1 MSRLILASASP
12 RRAGLLR
19 MLGLPFEIVPSHI
32 SEDLGERLTPDQHVL
47 EISRRKARAVA
58 ARFRHGLVLGADTV
72 VALDDDMDSIIDSI
86 MEKPVDRDDAIG
98 MLTRLSGRTHRVFT
112 GLTLVDAASNRSL
125 SDVVVTH
132 VAIRDLSQDEIRCYV
147 QTGEPMDKA
156 GAYAAQGMAAV
167 FIESVSGCFLNVVGL
182 PMALL
187 WSMLEEVLGHTPW
200 ALVCEP
206 PTSSG
211 LFTRPERPASAGQA
225 P

>member
-72 VALDDDMDSIIDSI
+72 VALGENTDSIDSI
-86 MEKPVDRDDAIG
+86 DSILEKPVDRDDAIG

-112 GLTLVDAASNRSL
+112 GLTLVDAAENRSL

-132 VAIRDLSQDEIRCYV
+132 VAIRDLSPDEIRCYV
-147 QTGEPMDKA
+147 QTGEPMGKA
-156 GAYAAQGMAAV
+156 GAYAAQGRAAV
-167 FIESVSGCFLNVVGL
+167 FIESISGCFYNVVGL
-182 PMALL
+182 PVACL
-187 WSMLEEVLGHTPW
+187 WRLMGQMLNGSPW
-200 ALVCEP
+200 SLVREGSSP
-206 PTSSG
+206 PDLTW
-211 LFTRPERPASAGQA
+211 PEQSQS
-225 P
+225 

>member
-72 VALDDDMDSIIDSI
+72 VAINDDIDDTDSIDSI

-112 GLTLVDAASNRSL
+112 GLTLVDAAGIRSL
-125 SDVVVTH
+125 SDVAVTQ

-156 GAYAAQGMAAV
+156 GAYAAQGRAAV
-167 FIESVSGCFLNVVGL
+167 FIESISGCFYNVVGL
-182 PMALL
+182 PMACL
-187 WSMLEEVLGHTPW
+187 WKLMGQMLNGPPW
-200 ALVCEP
+200 SLVREGSCP
-206 PTSSG
+206 PDLTW
-211 LFTRPERPASAGQA
+211 PE
-225 P
+225 